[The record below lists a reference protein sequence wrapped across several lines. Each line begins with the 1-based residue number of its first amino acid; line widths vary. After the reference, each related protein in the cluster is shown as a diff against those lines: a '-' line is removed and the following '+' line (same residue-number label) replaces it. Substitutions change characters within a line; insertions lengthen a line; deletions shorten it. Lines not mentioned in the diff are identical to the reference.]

1 MDIFFTQYS
10 LIIFS
15 MKRFYALLTLLGIA
29 LCGVAQVPAII
40 AVGADGQEQTYQ
52 LSLAKEIVFETAGD
66 APTMQLNLL
75 DGTQVVGLTEVL
87 FGSMDPDV
95 PTNITGTEAPMVYI
109 FPNPVVATL
118 YVSGVGDNTQLQVFD
133 LSGKLIK
140 SDIGSSISVD
150 NLQQG
155 TYLLRI
161 ENKVVKFI
169 KQ

>member
-10 LIIFS
+10 LIIFF

-52 LSLAKEIVFETAGD
+52 LSLAKEIVFETTGD
-66 APTMQLNLL
+66 APTMQLKLL
-75 DGTQVVGLTEVL
+75 DGTKVVGLTEVL
-87 FGSMDPDV
+87 FGSMDPDI
-95 PTNITGTEAPMVYI
+95 PTHITGTDAPMVYV

-118 YVSGVGDNTQLQVFD
+118 YVNGVGDNTQLQVFD

-140 SDIGSSISVD
+140 SDTGSSISVAHL
-150 NLQQG
+150 NQG

>member
-1 MDIFFTQYS
+1 
-10 LIIFS
+10 
-15 MKRFYALLTLLGIA
+15 MKRFYALFTLLGIA
-29 LCGVAQVPAII
+29 LCSVAQQPAII
-40 AVGADGQEQTYQ
+40 TVGADGAEQSYQ
-52 LSLAKEIVFETAGD
+52 LSLAKEIVFTGTSSARS
-66 APTMQLNLL
+66 MQLNLL
-75 DGTQVVGLTEVL
+75 DGTQVVGLIEVL

-95 PTNITGTEAPMVYI
+95 PTNITGTDAPMVYI

-140 SDIGSSISVD
+140 SDTGSSISVAHL
-150 NLQQG
+150 NQG

>member
-1 MDIFFTQYS
+1 
-10 LIIFS
+10 

-52 LSLAKEIVFETAGD
+52 LSLAKEIVFDTAGD
-66 APTMQLNLL
+66 VPTMQLNLL

-95 PTNITGTEAPMVYI
+95 PTHIAGTEASMVYA
-109 FPNPVVATL
+109 FPNPVVSTL
-118 YVSGVGDNTQLQVFD
+118 HVSGVGENTLLQVYN
-133 LSGKLIK
+133 LSGKLLK
-140 SDIGSSISVD
+140 SDNGTTISVD
-150 NLQQG
+150 NLPQG

-161 ENKVVKFI
+161 ENQVVKFI

>member
-1 MDIFFTQYS
+1 
-10 LIIFS
+10 

-52 LSLAKEIVFETAGD
+52 LSLAKEIVFETTGD
-66 APTMQLNLL
+66 APTMQLKLL
-75 DGTQVVGLTEVL
+75 DGTKVVGLTEVL

-95 PTNITGTEAPMVYI
+95 PTHITGTDAPMVYV

-118 YVSGVGDNTQLQVFD
+118 YVNGVGDNTQLQVFD

-140 SDIGSSISVD
+140 SDTGSSISVAHL
-150 NLQQG
+150 NQG